1 MPIYTKTGDKGTTA
15 LFGGKR
21 VSKADLQVEAYGS
34 VDELTSYIGL
44 VNSKIKN
51 QKAKLFLIEVQ
62 KDLYKIMG
70 YLAGSKSNI
79 KYLDG
84 RVKDF
89 ENKIDEIDKK
99 LPRLTKFILPG
110 GSELSSWFHV
120 LRTVCRRS
128 ERSVIRYSES
138 LEIGNWKLEII
149 RYLNRLSDLFFTL
162 ARSHNKGKDAL
173 A

>member
-51 QKAKLFLIEVQ
+51 QKAKLFLIEIQ

-99 LPRLTKFILPG
+99 LPKLTKFILPG
-110 GSELSSWFHV
+110 GSEISSLFHI
-120 LRTVCRRS
+120 LRTICRRS
-128 ERSVIRYSES
+128 ERSVIRFSE
-138 LEIGNWKLEII
+138 KLTTEHRLLITI
-149 RYLNRLSDLFFTL
+149 KYLNRLSDLFFTL
-162 ARSHNKGKDAL
+162 ARSHNKGKDTL
-173 A
+173 

>member
-44 VNSKIKN
+44 VNS
-51 QKAKLFLIEVQ
+51 
-62 KDLYKIMG
+62 
-70 YLAGSKSNI
+70 NI

-99 LPRLTKFILPG
+99 LPKLTKFILPG

-138 LEIGNWKLEII
+138 LEIGNWKL
-149 RYLNRLSDLFFTL
+149 FVT
-162 ARSHNKGKDAL
+162 
-173 A
+173 